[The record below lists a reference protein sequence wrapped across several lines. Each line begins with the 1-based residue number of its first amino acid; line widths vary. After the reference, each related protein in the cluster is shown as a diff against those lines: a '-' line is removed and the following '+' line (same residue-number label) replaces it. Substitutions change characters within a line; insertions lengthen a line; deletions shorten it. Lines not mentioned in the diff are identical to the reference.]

1 MAPMSKALPT
11 PTPPPP
17 PPPPPSPPYL
27 VIVLGDVLTRRC
39 APAGI
44 TEGVDERVDDST
56 TSFAVEIAPPHRRR
70 LLPSRSTSTTREVSF
85 ARAWLSLG
93 DDARRRGRRLH
104 ERDAASLF
112 GTRMTSGCRSSFLR
126 EACKNRGSMVGV
138 HLHGA
143 RGGAKALVF
152 KHNGFLLRR
161 TRGRGEQR
169 GGRSRRK
176 RSLIVTFPTRT

>member
-1 MAPMSKALPT
+1 MPIRFSPECFVDSTPGEIVEFVVRCNVATSWPLCRRPT
-11 PTPPPP
+11 QHQHLLRHHLLQ
-17 PPPPPSPPYL
+17 PSPPYL
-27 VIVLGDVLTRRC
+27 VIVLGNTLTRRC

-44 TEGVDERVDDST
+44 TEGVDERVVNST

-143 RGGAKALVF
+143 RGGQ
-152 KHNGFLLRR
+152 KH
-161 TRGRGEQR
+161 
-169 GGRSRRK
+169 
-176 RSLIVTFPTRT
+176 